1 MARYSLHVFRE
12 RRVFTE
18 LEESMGKFLMAVCFA
33 SIAFGQNADRVFHLT
48 NATAVMSLQDIA
60 TTLRSVAQIQQVSVD
75 SAAAMLT
82 VKGTPDQI
90 ALADWLIPK
99 LDVPAASNAAPLEYR
114 VSGNSEDVMAVCGL
128 VHTISIRGAE
138 EIVTT
143 VRTVVNIQKIFLV
156 AAPAILTLRGN
167 ADQIAL
173 AESLVSELD
182 QTPQPRQNA
191 TVHELKLSD
200 DTVVVYGLAH
210 TIEPQSIQ
218 EVLVILRTVLDI
230 QRLFEV
236 TEPKLLAIRCNPS
249 QVQMV
254 EWLLPLLDR
263 TTADGSG
270 SEARMPGGN
279 DDVVHVFYLSHLTD
293 LRRMNGLLTDIRKTV
308 YIQKAFTRSTPPAL
322 VLRGTADQIATAGR
336 MIESSDHSAP

>member
-1 MARYSLHVFRE
+1 M
-12 RRVFTE
+12 
-18 LEESMGKFLMAVCFA
+18 
-33 SIAFGQNADRVFHLT
+33 
-48 NATAVMSLQDIA
+48 
-60 TTLRSVAQIQQVSVD
+60 
-75 SAAAMLT
+75 
-82 VKGTPDQI
+82 
-90 ALADWLIPK
+90 
-99 LDVPAASNAAPLEYR
+99 
-114 VSGNSEDVMAVCGL
+114 
-128 VHTISIRGAE
+128 
-138 EIVTT
+138 
-143 VRTVVNIQKIFLV
+143 
-156 AAPAILTLRGN
+156 
-167 ADQIAL
+167 
-173 AESLVSELD
+173 
-182 QTPQPRQNA
+182 
-191 TVHELKLSD
+191 HELKVPGGD

-210 TIEPQSIQ
+210 TNEPQSIQ

-279 DDVVHVFYLSHLTD
+279 DDVVHVFYLSHLID

-308 YIQKAFTRSTPPAL
+308 YIQKAFMRSTPPAL

-336 MIESSDHSAP
+336 MIELSDRVPEPPK